1 MLWLGLYLPRLALEV
16 FQRTVDADRNPLQ
29 VNAGRIKALIPP
41 SGRVLPQGLQL
52 AVCNRTTVLLA
63 SVPAQALG
71 VHGGSK
77 RATALALAPDLI
89 IVERD
94 TVREQEALR
103 QVACWALQFT
113 PSVCMQSSDSNG
125 ANKSSAAAVAAAS
138 AGASTSASAS
148 ARRLQR
154 SLPRAGLLLEIE
166 PSLHLFGGLDK
177 LLTQIKLGMHG
188 LGFTAQ
194 IGCAPTAHGAWLL
207 ATQSDGLSA
216 LDSAQLN
223 SRLANLSID
232 CLDSAYLHR
241 ETLQSIG
248 VRSIHDLLQLPRA
261 GLARR
266 FGSPLLAEIDRA
278 QGVIADPKIWFE
290 APQTFRATLE
300 LLADVE
306 NAQALLFGARRL
318 LLQLTGWLN
327 VIHGALRSF
336 QLQALH
342 DDQAPTCL
350 SIRLTDASRDLERLT
365 ILLREK
371 LDITQLPAPVHTLV
385 LVCDQITSLAAPNQ
399 ELFPS
404 VASAKE
410 SLARLVE
417 RLQTRLGREQ
427 IVRLQ
432 VAADHRPEAAYQL
445 ETIDEVDSLART
457 AAKGPTRVPARASAS
472 SRPAA
477 RASSANASSTVFV
490 ASLPRPLWLLPKP
503 IAIGE
508 RNNRPYWQ
516 GAMNLLAGP
525 ERIESGW
532 WDGAL
537 IQRDYFI
544 AEDEHNA
551 LYWIFR
557 ERLGSA
563 DRREGWFIQGRFG

>member
-16 FQRTVDADRNPLQ
+16 FQRTVDADHNPLQ
-29 VNAGRIKALIPP
+29 LNANTGSIKALIPP
-41 SGRVLPQGLQL
+41 SGCALPQGLQL

-63 SVPAQALG
+63 SLPAQALG

-94 TVREQEALR
+94 TVREQQALQ

-113 PSVCMQSSDSNG
+113 PSVCLHSSDNQG
-125 ANKSSAAAVAAAS
+125 AN
-138 AGASTSASAS
+138 
-148 ARRLQR
+148 RLQR

-166 PSLHLFGGLDK
+166 PSLHLFGGLEK

-188 LGFTAQ
+188 LGFTTQ
-194 IGCAPTAHGAWLL
+194 IACAPTAHGAWLSATQLL
-207 ATQSDGLSA
+207 ATQADRLIA

-223 SRLANLSID
+223 SRLASLPID
-232 CLDSAYLHR
+232 CLDSAYPHR
-241 ETLQSIG
+241 ETLDSIG

-266 FGSPLLAEIDRA
+266 FGSPLLAEIERA
-278 QGVIADPKIWFE
+278 QGLIADPKVWFE
-290 APQTFRATLE
+290 APQTFSAKLE

-327 VIHGALRSF
+327 AIHGAVRSF

-342 DDQAPTCL
+342 DDQAATCL

-371 LDITQLPAPVHTLV
+371 LDITQLPAPVNTLV

-445 ETIDEVDSLART
+445 ETIDEVGSLAGT
-457 AAKGPTRVPARASAS
+457 VALTTR
-472 SRPAA
+472 AA
-477 RASSANASSTVFV
+477 RGARTHANTQLFV

-503 IAIGE
+503 IAISE
-508 RNNRPYWQ
+508 RNNRPFWQ

-551 LYWIFR
+551 LYWIYR